1 MTALRK
7 TTAALISDAAPFAIR
22 AERAS
27 DVAAREALLDA
38 CFGDNRHTRTCQR
51 LRDGRAPA
59 EGLALS
65 AVRQGRVVGSVR
77 LWHVSA
83 GGIPALMLGPLAV
96 EASSRQLG
104 VGAAL
109 MDHALA
115 AAKAR
120 GHRAVIL
127 LGDAPYYARF
137 GFSAAKTGELSLP
150 GAFERDR
157 LLGLELSE
165 GALDDAWGMIA
176 PTGAPLPKPKAG
188 PTRQEGTSS
197 CRAWLDAMPE
207 NLPEPSAGAASTLP
221 QRHHHGAPDRDL
233 GHDRAGPPG
242 APLGRLRAG
251 GLRRCQAIPI
261 APRGV
266 AHSGEKPLNRAKPA
280 RIIPSPSHDRGSDAP
295 SPDFNRLAL

>member
-59 EGLALS
+59 EGLAFS
-65 AVRQGRVVGSVR
+65 AMSGGRLVGTLR

-83 GGIPALMLGPLAV
+83 GGQPALMLGPLAV

-137 GFSAAKTGELSLP
+137 GFSGAKTGGLSLP

-157 LLGLELSE
+157 LLGLELCE
-165 GALDDAWGMIA
+165 GGLDGAWGMIA
-176 PTGAPLPKPKAG
+176 ATGAPLPKIRASRGRKA
-188 PTRQEGTSS
+188 
-197 CRAWLDAMPE
+197 L
-207 NLPEPSAGAASTLP
+207 LV
-221 QRHHHGAPDRDL
+221 
-233 GHDRAGPPG
+233 
-242 APLGRLRAG
+242 
-251 GLRRCQAIPI
+251 
-261 APRGV
+261 PRV
-266 AHSGEKPLNRAKPA
+266 A
-280 RIIPSPSHDRGSDAP
+280 
-295 SPDFNRLAL
+295 

>member
-7 TTAALISDAAPFAIR
+7 TSVALLSDAAPFAIR

-38 CFGDNRHTRTCQR
+38 CFGASRHTRTCQR

-65 AVRQGRVVGSVR
+65 AVRQGQLVGTVR

-96 EASSRQLG
+96 EDSSRKLG

-109 MDHALA
+109 MDHVLA

-137 GFSAAKTGELSLP
+137 GFSAARTGELSLP
-150 GAFERDR
+150 GPFELDR
-157 LLGLELSE
+157 LLGLELRE
-165 GALDDAWGMIA
+165 GALDGAWGMVSA
-176 PTGAPLPKPKAG
+176 TGAAMPKAKAG
-188 PTRQEGTSS
+188 
-197 CRAWLDAMPE
+197 RARKAL
-207 NLPEPSAGAASTLP
+207 LV
-221 QRHHHGAPDRDL
+221 
-233 GHDRAGPPG
+233 
-242 APLGRLRAG
+242 
-251 GLRRCQAIPI
+251 
-261 APRGV
+261 PRV
-266 AHSGEKPLNRAKPA
+266 A
-280 RIIPSPSHDRGSDAP
+280 
-295 SPDFNRLAL
+295 

>member
-7 TTAALISDAAPFAIR
+7 TKIALTSKAAPFAIR

-38 CFGDNRHTRTCQR
+38 CFGGNRHARTCQR

-59 EGLALS
+59 EGLSLS
-65 AVRQGRVVGSVR
+65 AVAEGRLVGTVR
-77 LWHVSA
+77 LWHVSV

-137 GFSAAKTGELSLP
+137 GFSAVRTGELRLP

-157 LLGLELSE
+157 LLGLELRE
-165 GALDDAWGMIA
+165 GALDGAWGMIA
-176 PTGAPLPKPKAG
+176 ATGAPAAKTKAA
-188 PTRQEGTSS
+188 
-197 CRAWLDAMPE
+197 RARKAL
-207 NLPEPSAGAASTLP
+207 LV
-221 QRHHHGAPDRDL
+221 
-233 GHDRAGPPG
+233 
-242 APLGRLRAG
+242 
-251 GLRRCQAIPI
+251 
-261 APRGV
+261 PRV
-266 AHSGEKPLNRAKPA
+266 A
-280 RIIPSPSHDRGSDAP
+280 
-295 SPDFNRLAL
+295 